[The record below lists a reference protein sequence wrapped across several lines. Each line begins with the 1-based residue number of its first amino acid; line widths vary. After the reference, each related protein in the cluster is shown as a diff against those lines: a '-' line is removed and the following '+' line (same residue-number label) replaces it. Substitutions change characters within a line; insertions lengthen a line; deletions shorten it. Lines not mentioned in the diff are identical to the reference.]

1 MFAYKDPTG
10 SNFLESQN
18 ALETYRATIH
28 SFYRPFAL
36 ESDSAF
42 TLLDAFS
49 ELTPVTQPTV
59 STVPWFAFPKT
70 AVGTFDD
77 IDANRFQ
84 LQDEYVEWR
93 TEKSN
98 TGEVTRVT
106 FTTEF
111 PEYYEALAEV
121 SAEALIAGIQQV
133 ISGADPTAEELF
145 GPSFDPKAATP
156 EGRARRFR
164 GHLRD
169 NPWNNGQKGILCL
182 SQPNNS
188 MGALFALVGP
198 CAVSRLDIDPSDLCA
213 NVSCVPERNSD
224 PAICQAVQNLA
235 RAPRSLSF
243 PDPVG
248 IKIIELK
255 GIWNINGTRIKVNDP
270 SANQRVW
277 VVSRNGRRA
286 VLDVTKGVTVDGKPI
301 SSGTQVSTQL
311 QVGAD
316 VISAAENVLPE
327 WAKTGQESSRVLAQ
341 K

>member
-1 MFAYKDPTG
+1 MFNYQDPTG

-18 ALETYRATIH
+18 ALDTYRATIH
-28 SFYRPFAL
+28 SFYRQFAL
-36 ESDSAF
+36 EPNSAF
-42 TLLDAFS
+42 TLLDAYKD
-49 ELTPVTQPTV
+49 LTPGTQTIV
-59 STVPWFAFPKT
+59 STVQWRAFPKT
-70 AVGTFDD
+70 AVGTFDN

-93 TEKSN
+93 TEKSD
-98 TGEVTRVT
+98 TGKVTRVT

-121 SAEALIAGIQQV
+121 SVDALIAGIQQV
-133 ISGADPTAEELF
+133 VSGANPTDEELF
-145 GPSFDPKAATP
+145 GPSFEPKATTS
-156 EGRARRFR
+156 EVRARRFR
-164 GHLRD
+164 RHLRD

-213 NVSCVPERNSD
+213 NVSCVPERDSD

-235 RAPRSLSF
+235 RAPHGLSF

-248 IKIIELK
+248 IKIIELQGSWK
-255 GIWNINGTRIKVNDP
+255 INGMEIDINDP
-270 SANQRVW
+270 KDNKGAW

-286 VLDVTKGVTVDGKPI
+286 VLDITEGITIDGRSI
-301 SSGTQVSTQL
+301 TSGTQVSTKL
-311 QVGAD
+311 KVSAD
-316 VISAAENVLPE
+316 VISVEETGLPQ
-327 WAKTGQESSRVLAQ
+327 WAKTGQESSRLLAS

>member
-1 MFAYKDPTG
+1 MFAYKDPTD
-10 SNFLESQN
+10 SNFLESQK
-18 ALETYRATIH
+18 ALDTYRATIH
-28 SFYRPFAL
+28 SFYRQFAL
-36 ESDSAF
+36 EPGSAF
-42 TLLDAFS
+42 TLLDAFND
-49 ELTPVTQPTV
+49 LNPGTQTTV
-59 STVPWFAFPKT
+59 STVPWIAFPIT
-70 AVGTFDD
+70 AVGTFND

-93 TEKSN
+93 TDKSD
-98 TGEVTRVT
+98 TGKVTRVT

-121 SAEALIAGIQQV
+121 SVDALIVGIQQV
-133 ISGADPTAEELF
+133 ISGVNPTDEELF

-156 EGRARRFR
+156 EVRARRFR
-164 GHLRD
+164 RHLRD

-198 CAVSRLDIDPSDLCA
+198 CAVSRLDIAPSDLCA

-235 RAPRSLSF
+235 RAPHGLSF

-248 IKIIELK
+248 IKIIKLQ
-255 GIWNINGTRIKVNDP
+255 GIWKINGTEIDINDP
-270 SANQRVW
+270 KDNKGAW

-286 VLDVTKGVTVDGKPI
+286 VLDITEGITVDGKSI
-301 SSGTQVSTQL
+301 TSGTQVSTKL
-311 QVGAD
+311 QVSAD
-316 VISAAENVLPE
+316 VISVEETGLPQ
-327 WAKTGQESSRVLAQ
+327 WAKTGQESSRLLAS

>member
-1 MFAYKDPTG
+1 MFPYIDPTG
-10 SNFLESQN
+10 SDFLESQN
-18 ALETYRATIH
+18 ALDTYRATIH
-28 SFYRPFAL
+28 SFYRQFAL
-36 ESDSAF
+36 EPDSAF
-42 TLLDAFS
+42 TLLDAFN
-49 ELTPVTQPTV
+49 ELTSATQPNKN
-59 STVPWFAFPKT
+59 TVPWFAFPKT

-93 TEKSN
+93 AEKAD
-98 TGEVTRVT
+98 TGEVTRIT

-111 PEYYEALAEV
+111 PEFYEALAEV
-121 SAEALIAGIQQV
+121 SVDALIAGIQQV

-145 GPSFDPKAATP
+145 GPNFNPKTATP

-164 GHLRD
+164 RHLRD
-169 NPWNNGQKGILCL
+169 NSWNNGEKGILCL

-198 CAVSRLDIDPSDLCA
+198 CAVKRLDISPSAVCA
-213 NVSCVPERNSD
+213 NVSCVPDRDSD

-235 RAPRSLSF
+235 RAPHGLSF

-248 IKIIELK
+248 IKLIELK
-255 GIWNINGTRIKVNDP
+255 GLWKINGTQIDINDP
-270 SANQRVW
+270 NANQGAW

-286 VLDVTKGVTVDGKPI
+286 VLDVTKGVTIGSQPI
-301 SSGTQVSTQL
+301 TSGAQVSKQL

-316 VISAAENVLPE
+316 VMSVAEDFLPQ
-327 WAKTGQESSRVLAQ
+327 WAKTGQESSRVLAS